1 MKLKL
6 FLFSL
11 LAAYQLIAQLP
22 DLERIEPMF
31 WWTGMKNPGLQ
42 LIVHGNKIAERS
54 VQFNYAGVINT

>member
-11 LAAYQLIAQLP
+11 LAAYQLAAKLP
-22 DLERIEPMF
+22 DVEGIEPMF
-31 WWTGMKNPGLQ
+31 WGTGMKNPKLQ
-42 LIVHGNKIAERS
+42 LIVHGNKIAERN